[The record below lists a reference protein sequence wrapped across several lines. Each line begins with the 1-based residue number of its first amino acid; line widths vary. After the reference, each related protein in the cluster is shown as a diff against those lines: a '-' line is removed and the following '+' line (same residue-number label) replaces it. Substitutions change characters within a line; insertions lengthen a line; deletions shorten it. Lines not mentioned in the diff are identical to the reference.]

1 MLSNGNSTLSYNNFK
16 LMPEVPNMIL
26 TKLMTDTSTSAE
38 NLWKLLKYPTYEPL
52 INPNLTFDEKYAM
65 VWSPK
70 QPNYEQENLFNVFLK
85 PLIPS
90 ALNTAEEQLQLRI
103 YRYIN
108 KPITTLESMLIYQF
122 DVITQEACSLVYNEN
137 DVMCERTDL
146 IESYLLDCLNGSDL
160 QIGSSF
166 FTFSA
171 QMNNQIGSVLD
182 INNAKSL
189 FGRTMRLA
197 LSYVGADNGGVC

>member
-1 MLSNGNSTLSYNNFK
+1 MLSNGNNTVAYNDFK

-26 TKLMTDTSTSAE
+26 TKLMTATSQSAE
-38 NLWKLLKYPTYEPL
+38 NLWKLLKYPTYDAL
-52 INPNLTFDEKYAM
+52 SNPNLTFDEKYAM

-70 QPNYEQENLFNVFLK
+70 QTNYEQENLFSVFLK
-85 PLIPS
+85 PLNPS

-108 KPITTLESMLIYQF
+108 KPLTTFESVLIYQF
-122 DVITQEACSLVYNEN
+122 ETITQEACCMVYNEN

-146 IESYLLDCLNGSDL
+146 IESYLLDNLNGADL

-171 QMNNQIGSVLD
+171 QMNSQIGSNMD
-182 INNAKSL
+182 INNGKSL
-189 FGRTMRLA
+189 FGRSMRLA
-197 LSYVGADNGGVC
+197 LRFMGSDKGGVC